1 MRLRSTSVKGLR
13 KRYVTPDPTTLD
25 LDALG
30 GPLIA
35 LVGRKGSGKTTLAE
49 SIPASLFKSFPTRAD
64 FYDCFEGRDA
74 YLESVWEDEAGQE
87 IRCRLK
93 INAERRTME
102 SYIDVNG
109 SPAKTADGAEV
120 NGKDKPFREWI
131 AEHFGSER
139 SSLASV
145 FGCQKKTGSLIRMTK
160 GDRKA
165 TLGEWIGTG
174 PIQAL
179 SEESGKR
186 ALAVSNELGLERS
199 KLASRVEE
207 LAALPELEEKLTL
220 ADQRLKDAGSLVFSA
235 QEAERAAIAD
245 VERAKGAEERI
256 ESLRQAE
263 DTTSEVLSTAEEAL
277 RKAKAEPEG
286 IEARHTEK
294 LRFIEGQVRH
304 AETAPIYDAHAEAV
318 KILDTRRERL
328 ETQLAS
334 VPDADATW
342 EELDRVREE
351 TGVLE
356 KEDENARDLKRDY
369 TAAEAEERAAITAH
383 TTAREARLKE
393 HDRLKAQ
400 ASLIGEVPCAV
411 VPVWF
416 GYPPAAYDSPEN
428 EPDDLEADLAGT
440 CPLLANAH
448 KAEEARAGIDLMAEL
463 PEQARVDAAQKEGLR
478 PSRLINAEEKVG
490 PDRKTRHATLKL
502 RSEQLTG
509 DLARAEAAPQL
520 RVDLADVIDERRK
533 VDQKL
538 ERDLGTARKAAE
550 IAEKQKRE
558 VEEQL
563 AQDIGHA
570 EIELQGAV
578 SILEKAEARHAAAAD
593 TLEKA
598 LADVVDLDKA
608 TCRLAE
614 ARGNREDAESALRDA
629 DQAVTRLRT
638 QVDALREKDTTL
650 EGQRQGIHA
659 LETQLGDL
667 RFLEKALGRDGVQA
681 LILSEAGPEIAE
693 TANELLRSAAP
704 EFSISFET
712 LRAYKTKGRED
723 EEQEVFDIKVYHDG
737 QEQDIDS
744 VSGGEEAII
753 DEAIRLSAAIHC
765 ARKSGTPWKLIVRDE
780 PTGSLDP
787 ESAAMYPPMLRRAM
801 ELGGFEKCIFI
812 SHQPDAYEQADVQ
825 VHVDDGQLSVV
836 TRKEA
841 A

>member
-1 MRLRSTSVKGLR
+1 MRLLSISVRGLKR
-13 KRYVTPDPTTLD
+13 RYVAETPTVLD
-25 LDALG
+25 LASLPG
-30 GPLIA
+30 ILIA

-49 SIPASLFKSFPTRAD
+49 SIPASLFKSFPTRSD

-102 SYIDVNG
+102 SYIDVDG

-186 ALAVSNELGLERS
+186 ALAVSNELGVERS
-199 KLASRVEE
+199 KLASREEE
-207 LAALPELEEKLTL
+207 LRDLPNLEANLRGAAQICVERDMALENARRREQ
-220 ADQRLKDAGSLVFSA
+220 D
-235 QEAERAAIAD
+235 AIAD
-245 VERAKGAEERI
+245 VERAKGAEEKI
-256 ESLRQAE
+256 ASLRSTE
-263 DTTSEVLSTAEEAL
+263 TTTREALETAEEAL
-277 RKAKAEPEG
+277 RKAKAEPEA
-286 IEARHTEK
+286 IEARHAEK
-294 LRFIEGQVRH
+294 LGFIETQARG
-304 AETAPIYDAHAEAV
+304 AETAPIYDAHADAV
-318 KILDTRRERL
+318 KTLDSRWERL
-328 ETQLAS
+328 ETQLQGL
-334 VPDADATW
+334 PDIIITRGQ
-342 EELDRVREE
+342 LDDVK
-351 TGVLE
+351 TDLGQIE
-356 KEDENARDLKRDY
+356 KEDEAAQKLGRLFVEAKSVLQRAKDALLTASQARD
-369 TAAEAEERAAITAH
+369 
-383 TTAREARLKE
+383 REVE
-393 HDRLKAQ
+393 RLKAQ
-400 ASLIGEVPCAV
+400 ASLIGEVPCTAERS
-411 VPVWF
+411 WI
-416 GYPPAAYDSPEN
+416 DSGQKMIQRLAESG
-428 EPDDLEADLAGT
+428 EMGVDLAGI
-440 CPLLANAH
+440 CPLLANAN
-448 KAEEARAGIDLMAEL
+448 KAKEALAALDQAAPLPEEARVEEALKVAAEL
-463 PEQARVDAAQKEGLR
+463 EQDFAAETERGDARR
-478 PSRLINAEEKVG
+478 N
-490 PDRKTRHATLKL
+490 RHATLKL

-520 RVDLADVIDERRK
+520 RQDLAAVIDERRK

-538 ERDLGTARKAAE
+538 ERDLATAREAGE
-550 IAEKQKRE
+550 IAEEQKRE
-558 VEEQL
+558 AAGIL
-563 AQDIGHA
+563 AGELRVA
-570 EIELQGAV
+570 ACVLIEA
-578 SILEKAEARHAAAAD
+578 AEAVDFAEKRHAAAAD

-614 ARGNREDAESALRDA
+614 ARTAREAAETALREA

-638 QVDALREKDTTL
+638 QVDALRKKDAAL
-650 EGQRQGIHA
+650 AGQRQEIHA

-693 TANELLRSAAP
+693 TANELLRAAAP

-801 ELGGFEKCIFI
+801 ELGGFEKCLFI

-825 VHVDDGQLSVV
+825 VHVEDGQLSVV